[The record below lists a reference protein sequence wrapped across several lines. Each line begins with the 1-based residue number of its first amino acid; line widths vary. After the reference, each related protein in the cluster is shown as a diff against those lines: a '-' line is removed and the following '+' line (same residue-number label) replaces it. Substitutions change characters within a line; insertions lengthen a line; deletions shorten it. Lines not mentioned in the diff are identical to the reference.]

1 MSSEKNMTEVYFEWW
16 LEELKAV
23 GLVKSYER
31 EPQTFVLM
39 DAEPIFYNQHYKS
52 KEPLVKNFNLFRP
65 ITYTPDYK
73 VVFSIKLVS
82 KLFGYIDRNKKII
95 EDYGFKEPG
104 SVYQETLCYTIDE
117 HDAFKGGIEVWF
129 DVKPPAKALQF
140 SGQLGSSREF
150 PYNQR
155 LMYEKHNIIVNK
167 VVPIGSSTS
176 LFAKTFLPNRY
187 RWTDK
192 SGAIRQLKPYEAKA
206 KTLQQYL
213 ESKKINL

>member
-1 MSSEKNMTEVYFEWW
+1 MSSEINMTEVYFQWW

-23 GLVKSYER
+23 GLVISYER
-31 EPQTFVLM
+31 EPQSFVLY

-73 VVFSIKLVS
+73 VIFSIKLVS
-82 KLFGYIDRNKKII
+82 KLFGYIDRQKKII
-95 EDYGFKEPG
+95 CDYGFQEPG
-104 SVYQETLCYTIDE
+104 SVYQETLFYTC
-117 HDAFKGGIEVWF
+117 HDVDGFKGEIELWF

-167 VVPIGSSTS
+167 VVPIGSSNS

-187 RWTDK
+187 KWTDK
-192 SGAIRQLKPYEAKA
+192 SGAIRQLKGYEANA

-213 ESKKINL
+213 ELKKISL